1 MAPSDPN
8 YFEFG
13 VHKPNFI
20 MSVDASYNDAVIRS
34 DNNIMFQSGTGTS
47 GLYIAKSN
55 NRVGIANSLP
65 SEILD
70 VTGFTKSSSGYK
82 TGSYGRVI
90 DSSGNFTGENA
101 TLIKN
106 LTVATNTLFVDSSNN
121 NVGIGTIQPDAGFKL
136 DILGNTRIK
145 GNLTIDGITTVVD
158 TVVENQNATQLNI
171 TNTGTGPAITVK
183 QTGTEDIFK
192 VDDDDNTCFIIK
204 DNGKI
209 LIGGIASSAYHLDVS
224 GNTHFVNNV
233 DVSQNLNVTG
243 SLTCGSMQIDGNFG
257 VKGNFDLSQ
266 NFRILTNKF
275 TIDISGNV
283 KTQGTIDISEN
294 LTVLDKFRVTAASGN
309 TDMSGNLTVN
319 VNKFQVLAA
328 SGNTDMSGNLTIA
341 TNKFQVLA
349 ASGNTDMSGN
359 LTINTDKFQVT
370 ATTGATDISGNLTIR
385 DKFRVTSEGVTDMSG
400 NLTVNVD
407 KFKVTSTTGATDIS
421 GNLTIR
427 DKFRVT
433 SEGVTDMSGNL
444 TVNVDKFQVLSASG
458 NIDTSGNLTINT
470 DKFKVTSTTG
480 ATDISGNLTIRDK
493 FRVTSEG
500 VTDMSGNLTVNVDK
514 FQVTATTGATDISGN
529 LTIRDKFRV
538 TSEGVTD
545 MSGNLTVNVDKFKV
559 TATTGAT
566 DLSGNLSVRDKFVV
580 IGESGNTDIKGTLSV
595 AGNLAID
602 TNVLFV
608 DISTNMVGI
617 NDATPEHAL
626 DVNGSVATNNAIIYN
641 DISSNGLFANRTNNN
656 ATDYAIKQS
665 STGLTTINCKTGA
678 GNIKFTHGNATVKQ
692 EFDSDGNVII
702 QGNLFSYSDARIKT
716 NIETIE
722 NALDKVTSIRGVT
735 YNMIKDIEIDP
746 ENAQKHIG
754 VIAQEIESVI
764 PEAVKEENGIKT
776 VAYGNIVGLL
786 IEAIK
791 ELKDQIKK

>member
-328 SGNTDMSGNLTIA
+328 SGNTDMSGNLTI
-341 TNKFQVLA
+341 
-349 ASGNTDMSGN
+349 
-359 LTINTDKFQVT
+359 
-370 ATTGATDISGNLTIR
+370 
-385 DKFRVTSEGVTDMSG
+385 
-400 NLTVNVD
+400 
-407 KFKVTSTTGATDIS
+407 
-421 GNLTIR
+421 
-427 DKFRVT
+427 
-433 SEGVTDMSGNL
+433 
-444 TVNVDKFQVLSASG
+444 
-458 NIDTSGNLTINT
+458 NT
-470 DKFKVTSTTG
+470 DKFKVTS
-480 ATDISGNLTIRDK
+480 
-493 FRVTSEG
+493 
-500 VTDMSGNLTVNVDK
+500 
-514 FQVTATTGATDISGN
+514 TTGATDISGN

-716 NIETIE
+716 NIETIV

>member
-8 YFEFG
+8 FFEFG
-13 VHKPNFI
+13 IHKPNFI
-20 MSVDASYNDAVIRS
+20 MSIDASYNDAVIRS
-34 DNNIMFQSGTGTS
+34 DNNIMFQSGTQAS
-47 GLYIAKSN
+47 ALYIAKSN
-55 NRVGIANSLP
+55 NRVGIANSSP

-70 VTGFTKSSSGYK
+70 VIGYTKSSSGYK

-90 DSSGNFTGENA
+90 DSSGNFTGDNG
-101 TLIKN
+101 TLTGN
-106 LTVATNTLFVDSSNN
+106 LTVDTNTLYVHSSQS
-121 NVGIGTIQPDAGFKL
+121 NVGIGTTEPGSAYKL
-136 DILGNTRIK
+136 HVLGDTRIQ
-145 GNLTIDGITTVVD
+145 GNLTVNGTTTVINTNVAE
-158 TVVENQNATQLNI
+158 TSTEQLII
-171 TNTGTGPAITVK
+171 TNDGTGPAVVIT
-183 QTGTEDIFK
+183 QTGNNDIFK
-192 VDDDDNTCFIIK
+192 ILDDANTCFFIK
-204 DNGKI
+204 DGGKI
-209 LIGGIASSAYHLDVS
+209 LIGGISESTYHLDIS

-233 DVSQNLNVTG
+233 DVSQNVNVSGNAKVIG

-257 VKGNFDLSQ
+257 VKGNFDLSE

-275 TIDISGNV
+275 TITPTGNV
-283 KTQGTIDISEN
+283 GAAGTLDVSSN

-319 VNKFQVLAA
+319 VDKFKVIAA
-328 SGNTDMSGNLTIA
+328 SGNVGAAGTIDVSGNLTINTDQFKITAATGNTDMSGNLTIRD
-341 TNKFQVLA
+341 KFQVTSAGQTDMSGNLTVNVNKFKVIA
-349 ASGNTDMSGN
+349 ASGNVGAAGTFDVSGNLTVIDKFRVTAATGNTDMSGNLTVNLDQFKVTAATGNTDMSGN
-359 LTINTDKFQVT
+359 LTIRDKFQVT
-370 ATTGATDISGNLTIR
+370 SAGQI
-385 DKFRVTSEGVTDMSG
+385 
-400 NLTVNVD
+400 
-407 KFKVTSTTGATDIS
+407 
-421 GNLTIR
+421 
-427 DKFRVT
+427 
-433 SEGVTDMSGNL
+433 DMSGNL
-444 TVNVDKFQVLSASG
+444 TVNVDKFQVIA
-458 NIDTSGNLTINT
+458 
-470 DKFKVTSTTG
+470 
-480 ATDISGNLTIRDK
+480 A
-493 FRVTSEG
+493 
-500 VTDMSGNLTVNVDK
+500 
-514 FQVTATTGATDISGN
+514 
-529 LTIRDKFRV
+529 
-538 TSEGVTD
+538 
-545 MSGNLTVNVDKFKV
+545 
-559 TATTGAT
+559 
-566 DLSGNLSVRDKFVV
+566 
-580 IGESGNTDIKGTLSV
+580 SGNTDIKGTLSV

-608 DISTNMVGI
+608 DVSNNMVGI

-626 DVNGSVATNNAIIYN
+626 DVNGSIAINNAIIYN
-641 DISSNGLFANRTNNN
+641 DISNNGLFANRSNNN

-678 GNIKFTHGNATVKQ
+678 GNIKFTHGNSTTKQ

-716 NIETIE
+716 NIETIV